1 MLTENQKNELKKK
14 TCKVLKSKESFKAEM
29 AKRFSSSD
37 IEKMEEEIKQ
47 SLKKSE
53 ELSSR
58 LTSANEAVAVVQLRQ
73 DGSWVPGEG
82 LWRWEDGIDPRDSLF
97 LNKGS

>member
-1 MLTENQKNELKKK
+1 MD
-14 TCKVLKSKESFKAEM
+14 CKEAES
-29 AKRFSSSD
+29 
-37 IEKMEEEIKQ
+37 
-47 SLKKSE
+47 
-53 ELSSR
+53 
-58 LTSANEAVAVVQLRQ
+58 NEAVAVVQLRQ